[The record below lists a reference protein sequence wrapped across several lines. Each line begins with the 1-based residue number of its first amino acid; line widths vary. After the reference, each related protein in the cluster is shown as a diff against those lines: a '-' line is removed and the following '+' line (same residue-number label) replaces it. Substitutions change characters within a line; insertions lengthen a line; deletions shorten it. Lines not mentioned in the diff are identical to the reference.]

1 MALTDGGTRHL
12 HVGVGRLLVGVD
24 GVGEDADEGGGDEEE
39 PAELPVEAAAVADH
53 EVDVAD
59 EASHPCWAWTCN
71 LSHLLITGLKV
82 TLLPYIQ
89 LMASTSKMVN
99 MKMMNPPP

>member
-39 PAELPVEAAAVADH
+39 PAELPVGAAAVADH

-59 EASHPCWAWTCN
+59 EASHPCWAGN
-71 LSHLLITGLKV
+71 HLHLLIKYRPKID
-82 TLLPYIQ
+82 TL
-89 LMASTSKMVN
+89 TV
-99 MKMMNPPP
+99 

>member
-1 MALTDGGTRHL
+1 MASLTDGGTRHL

-59 EASHPCWAWTCN
+59 EASHPCWA
-71 LSHLLITGLKV
+71 
-82 TLLPYIQ
+82 
-89 LMASTSKMVN
+89 
-99 MKMMNPPP
+99 